1 MRRRERVTE
10 CLEWWKFAW
19 EVERAEWWRVVVRD
33 REPQAGSR
41 VRVFNVRRSSRRSKV
56 NPEEV
61 STVSGHLLQNKALVA
76 EIAVT
81 RSSFLPRIWVVG
93 EPALLYGPL

>member
-10 CLEWWKFAW
+10 CLEWWKIAW

-41 VRVFNVRRSSRRSKV
+41 VRVFR
-56 NPEEV
+56 
-61 STVSGHLLQNKALVA
+61 
-76 EIAVT
+76 
-81 RSSFLPRIWVVG
+81 
-93 EPALLYGPL
+93 